1 MTLIHI
7 GLTLLFPS
15 PDGRFLEIRHI
26 DATGGSSTCEEFQSC
41 RTSSIRMSRHLL
53 WWSVM
58 ASFTHWQYFLPWC
71 FQLGHLSQVWNRW
84 VPFKSIVCWSCGILL
99 PDMLGILRITI
110 HGGNPRLNFSRTW
123 LPKGLDSSGPN
134 LAQAALHGGRSR
146 LKTQIS
152 IGLSTLSTWM
162 WVKFAHWCA
171 TWSNYGFFPNTVLR
185 IHQTLGFLRRTC
197 ACALPPFG
205 CLMAWSRHISAGK
218 PSWTPINFCI
228 FLLLWS
234 QYAHMIYVSI

>member
-71 FQLGHLSQVWNRW
+71 FQLGHLIQVWNGW

-99 PDMLGILRITI
+99 PNMLGILRITI
-110 HGGNPRLNFSRTW
+110 HGGNPRLNFSRRDMASQTAW
-123 LPKGLDSSGPN
+123 LIRSQPCTSSSTRRTFAIKDPKFTSG
-134 LAQAALHGGRSR
+134 
-146 LKTQIS
+146 
-152 IGLSTLSTWM
+152 LSTWM

-171 TWSNYGFFPNTVLR
+171 TWS
-185 IHQTLGFLRRTC
+185 I
-197 ACALPPFG
+197 
-205 CLMAWSRHISAGK
+205 
-218 PSWTPINFCI
+218 
-228 FLLLWS
+228 
-234 QYAHMIYVSI
+234 